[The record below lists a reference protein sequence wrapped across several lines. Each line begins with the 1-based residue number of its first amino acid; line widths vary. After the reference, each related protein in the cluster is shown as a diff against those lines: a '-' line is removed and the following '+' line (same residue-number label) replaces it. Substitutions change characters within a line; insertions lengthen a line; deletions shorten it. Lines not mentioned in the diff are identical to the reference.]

1 MSNHILIYPDE
12 KSGGREQSYFV
23 AILWDEQIQD
33 VGDVVEWC
41 HNYDAA
47 CEAAEEW
54 ALKLGLEIR
63 EDEE

>member
-1 MSNHILIYPDE
+1 MSNHILIFPDE

-23 AILWDEQIQD
+23 AIWDEQIQD

-41 HNYDAA
+41 HNY
-47 CEAAEEW
+47 EAAQKTADIW
-54 ALKLGLEIR
+54 ALNLGLEVR